1 MFMYAMNNASL
12 LGSLDDSSPQATAF
26 GLLEQVSLNQWRCLE
41 DIGPSNFVNL
51 TERHIMVF
59 TNEYLSI

>member
-1 MFMYAMNNASL
+1 MYAMVNASL
-12 LGSLDDSSPQATAF
+12 LDDSSPQATAF

-41 DIGPSNFVNL
+41 DILPSNL
-51 TERHIMVF
+51 TERLIMLF

>member
-1 MFMYAMNNASL
+1 MYAMNNASL

-41 DIGPSNFVNL
+41 DIGPSNL